1 MIRRRDCG
9 DSGVA
14 PKESMGEVV
23 VRMYRPELITGI
35 GCNRAAGF
43 RLPNFRERPQP
54 YLDRTEW
61 HSVSHSLLKRPY
73 PYDILPAG
81 LQEASQ

>member
-1 MIRRRDCG
+1 MIRRRDGG
-9 DSGVA
+9 DSGAA
-14 PKESMGEVV
+14 PKESIGEVV
-23 VRMYRPELITGI
+23 VRMYRQELITRI

-43 RLPNFRERPQP
+43 RLPNFRERPQL
-54 YLDRTEW
+54 YLDRAER

-81 LQEASQ
+81 LQEPSP